1 MLQRRMLMEK
11 LWSKYADLKK
21 IKKIFQIYTIYKTY
35 VQKLHVMKYV
45 KEIRGLLLRF
55 QVRLLLQKYLSRI
68 LKRTSI
74 TRNFPLIKS
83 SY

>member
-11 LWSKYADLKK
+11 LWNKYIDLTKT
-21 IKKIFQIYTIYKTY
+21 KKIFQIYAIYKTY

-45 KEIRGLLLRF
+45 KEIRGLLLHF

-68 LKRTSI
+68 SKRTSI
-74 TRNFPLIKS
+74 TKNFPLIKS